1 MSSYTSSSLYE
12 CIFTL
17 SFMNTFTE
25 RLKTAMAARKI
36 SQSELARRL
45 GVTRGAVHL
54 WCNSTTKELSAPNAL
69 KIAKVLQINPY
80 WLVFGEGS
88 MEPLLEAKL
97 ESKALQLVDAIN
109 RLDDSDQELAIR
121 LLNQI
126 KPAS

>member
-1 MSSYTSSSLYE
+1 
-12 CIFTL
+12 
-17 SFMNTFTE
+17 
-25 RLKTAMAARKI
+25 
-36 SQSELARRL
+36 
-45 GVTRGAVHL
+45 
-54 WCNSTTKELSAPNAL
+54 
-69 KIAKVLQINPY
+69 
-80 WLVFGEGS
+80 